1 MIFGAIL
8 AGGIGSRMNI
18 TDMPK
23 QFLNLGD
30 KPIIIHTLQ
39 KMLLCKEFNYVY
51 IGVHEDWILYTE
63 DLIKKYILS
72 EENKRR
78 IVVVSGG
85 KDRNETIMNI
95 IQGIENKFGENNE
108 NIIVTHDA
116 VRPFLTSR
124 IIEDNIK
131 YAIEYG
137 ACDTVISAIDTIVIS
152 ENGKIIKNIPDR
164 KQMYQGQ
171 TPQSFKISLLKKLY
185 DELSEEEKNILTDA
199 CKIFI
204 VKSQPVYLVEGEI
217 SNLKITTPSDYRI
230 AQAMIGGINID

>member
-1 MIFGAIL
+1 MIH
-8 AGGIGSRMNI
+8 
-18 TDMPK
+18 K
-23 QFLNLGD
+23 
-30 KPIIIHTLQ
+30 
-39 KMLLCKEFNYVY
+39 
-51 IGVHEDWILYTE
+51 DWILYTE

>member
-1 MIFGAIL
+1 
-8 AGGIGSRMNI
+8 MNI

-51 IGVHEDWILYTE
+51 IGVHEDWILYME

-72 EENKRR
+72 EENKKRV
-78 IVVVSGG
+78 IIISGG

-95 IQGIENKFGENNE
+95 IQGIESKFGESDE
-108 NIIVTHDA
+108 DIIVTHDA

-185 DELSEEEKNILTDA
+185 NELSEEEKNILTDA

-204 VKSQPVYLVEGEI
+204 VKNQPVYLVEGEI
-217 SNLKITTPSDYRI
+217 SNLKITTPSDYKI
-230 AQAMIGGINID
+230 AHHQGVYQ